1 VAIGALVYVFF
12 SRLTRDGRVGLLA
25 AKIGPWGDENWLI
38 SARVA
43 RLWEQCDENKKDE
56 LSGSIWC

>member
-1 VAIGALVYVFF
+1 M
-12 SRLTRDGRVGLLA
+12 RLTRDGRVGLLA